1 MNEEGYI
8 KFKSRWIQKEPLPK
22 TVLEEVLFWRQKM
35 YQHQLMGAYPD
46 GIGFG
51 NISQRYQDNQFIISG
66 SATGNFPKLVQ
77 RHFALVTDFDIDK
90 NLVLCEGPIIAS
102 SESMSHA
109 VIYQECPE
117 VNSVIHI
124 HHMALWEKWK
134 YQLPTTA
141 ESAAYGSPEMARE
154 IIRLLKESSVRKKE
168 KVFVMAGHQEGL
180 IAFGKHLEEAA
191 SINLK
196 LIDTL

>member
-35 YQHQLMGAYPD
+35 YQHHLLGAYPD

-66 SATGNFPKLVQ
+66 SATGNFQKITEQ
-77 RHFALVTDFDIDK
+77 HFALVTDFDIDK
-90 NLVLCEGPIIAS
+90 NLVLCEGPI
-102 SESMSHA
+102 
-109 VIYQECPE
+109 
-117 VNSVIHI
+117 
-124 HHMALWEKWK
+124 K
-134 YQLPTTA
+134 
-141 ESAAYGSPEMARE
+141 SAAYGSPEMARE